1 MVIGGGKLTCMSI
14 LCDSSIRSAVQQ
26 NVIGVDPEPTEIQY
40 QPASLDLRLGDS
52 YWNAYTD
59 ETYEDCDELVI
70 EPNTF
75 YLTTT
80 EETISLPDD
89 LSAVVTGRSS
99 IGRKGLIIHTTAGW
113 IDAGFTGE
121 ITLEVFNFN
130 NEPVVL
136 DAGTRIGQLVFFQM
150 DAAADEPYGSKTTS
164 KYQGQSGPTGS
175 RLEGDE

>member
-1 MVIGGGKLTCMSI
+1 MSI
-14 LCDSSIRSAVQQ
+14 LSDSSIRRAVQ
-26 NVIGVDPEPTEIQY
+26 NDAIGIDPEPEEIQY
-40 QPASLDLRLGDS
+40 QPASLDIRVGDS
-52 YWNAYTD
+52 YWNAYAD
-59 ETYEDCDELVI
+59 VMREDCDELVI

-80 EETISLPDD
+80 EETVTLPDN

-113 IDAGFTGE
+113 IDAGFSGE

-130 NEPVVL
+130 NEPVTL
-136 DAGTRIGQLVFFQM
+136 EAGTRIGQLVFFQM
-150 DAAADEPYGSKTTS
+150 DKSAEEPYGSKSTS

-175 RLEGDE
+175 RLEEDNAE